1 MVKYILEIESL
12 WRKYALLNH
21 SEYALKQLLERLNF
35 VVKKKSKICERKWIK
50 MNIPAEEF
58 ESVFF
63 ESIWKLCDGDNENI
77 GYSSYGTYYFY
88 EMLLLILERREIDLV
103 RKYTTK
109 QSAFE
114 LSILPLKNYAEECI
128 TDGID
133 IEDQVINKRFVQ
145 EIIYNSLLENEESN
159 LLLVIYKNSDWS
171 YEKIAKTMG
180 LKHHEKVRRI
190 LKRIN
195 KKLNLD
201 EKSAG

>member
-12 WRKYALLNH
+12 WGKYALKNR
-21 SEYALKQLLERLNF
+21 SEYAFKQLLERLNF
-35 VVKKKSKICERKWIK
+35 VVRKKSKICERKWIK
-50 MNIPAEEF
+50 MNISAEEF

-109 QSAFE
+109 QSVFE
-114 LSILPLKNYAEECI
+114 LSTLPLKNYAEECI
-128 TDGID
+128 TDGVN
-133 IEDQVINKRFVQ
+133 IEDQIIDKRFVQ
-145 EIIYNSLLENEESN
+145 EIICNSLLESEESN
-159 LLLVIYKNSDWS
+159 LLLVIYNNSDLS
-171 YEKIAKTMG
+171 YEKIAKIIG
-180 LKHHEKVRRI
+180 LNHHEKVRRI

-195 KKLNLD
+195 KKLNLH
-201 EKSAG
+201 KQNVG